1 MGVTKLV
8 DCQKRADS
16 TATQDKLSPVVPVI
30 LSGGAGSRL
39 WPVSRKSFPKQFW
52 ALLGSS
58 TLLQDTV
65 LRGQGRGMTAPVV
78 VCNGEHR
85 FIIAEQLRDVSV
97 QNARIILE
105 PVGRNS
111 APAIAAAA
119 FVVAEQ
125 DPDAVLWVMAADA
138 AIEDVSKLHAALDHA
153 VVAARAGYLVTFG
166 MTPTRPETGYG
177 YIEQG
182 AAIDDMPGVYKVSRF
197 VEKPDKHR
205 AEAFLGQGGY
215 LWNSGMFVVR
225 AATFLSEIKRYEPDL
240 YACVEEAVQK
250 RKTDMDFER
259 LDVESFSRSPDISVD
274 YAVAERTDMAAVVPG
289 SFGWSDVGSWDALW
303 DLEKKDAQGNVA
315 HGNVLLEDV
324 SQSYVRTDGML
335 VAALGV
341 DNLVVVATQDAVLVS
356 GKDRAQDVKTL
367 VQILKKSKRP
377 EAEMHRLTYRPWGH
391 YEALT
396 EGHRFQ
402 VKKIVVRPGQ
412 KLSLQKHYHRA
423 EHWVVVEGTALVTRG
438 DEQTLVRENESIYL
452 PLGSLHRLENPGR
465 IPVTLIEVQSGSYLG
480 EDDIVRFED
489 IYSRAE

>member
-1 MGVTKLV
+1 MVGSKEGSYGGAGDT
-8 DCQKRADS
+8 
-16 TATQDKLSPVVPVI
+16 TVVPVI

-39 WPVSRKSFPKQFW
+39 WPVSRGSFPKQFW
-52 ALLGSS
+52 SLLTNF
-58 TLLQDTV
+58 TLLQDTA
-65 LRGQGRGMTAPVV
+65 LRGQSRGLTNPVV

-85 FIIAEQLRDVSV
+85 FIIAEQLRDVGI
-97 QNARIILE
+97 QDARIILE
-105 PVGRNS
+105 PEGRNS

-125 DPDAVLWVMAADA
+125 NPDAVLWVMAADA
-138 AIEDVSKLHAALDHA
+138 AIEDEPKLHVALDHA
-153 VVAARAGYLVTFG
+153 VMAAKAGYVVTFG

-182 AAIDDMPGVYKVSRF
+182 HPVPDLPGVYKVSRF
-197 VEKPDKHR
+197 VEKPDKDK
-205 AEAFLGQGGY
+205 AEAFLAQGGY

-225 AATFLSEIKRYEPDL
+225 AQTFLSEIERYEPAL
-240 YACVEEAVQK
+240 YATVREAVEK
-250 RKTDMDFER
+250 RKTDMDFQR
-259 LDVESFSRSPDISVD
+259 LDPESFCKSPDISVD

-289 SFGWSDVGSWDALW
+289 SFGWSDVGSWDTLW
-303 DLEKKDAQGNVA
+303 DLGQKDAQGNVT
-315 HGNVLLEDV
+315 HGHVVLEDV

-335 VAALGV
+335 AAVLGV
-341 DNLVVVATQDAVLVS
+341 DGLVVVATQDAVLVAS
-356 GKDRAQDVKTL
+356 KDRAQDVKTL
-367 VQILKKSKRP
+367 VQRLKKDKASQ
-377 EAEMHRLTYRPWGH
+377 ADTHRMTYRPWGH

-438 DEQTLVRENESIYL
+438 DEQVIVRENESIYL
-452 PLGSLHRLENPGR
+452 PLGTMHRLENPGR
-465 IPVTLIEVQSGSYLG
+465 IPVTLIEVQSGPYLG

-489 IYSRAE
+489 IYSRTV

>member
-1 MGVTKLV
+1 MVGSKEGSYGGAGDT
-8 DCQKRADS
+8 
-16 TATQDKLSPVVPVI
+16 TVVPVI

-39 WPVSRKSFPKQFW
+39 WPVSRGSFPKQFW
-52 ALLGSS
+52 SLLTNF
-58 TLLQDTV
+58 TLLQDTA
-65 LRGQGRGMTAPVV
+65 LRGQSRGLTNPVV

-85 FIIAEQLRDVSV
+85 FIIAEQLRDVGI
-97 QNARIILE
+97 QDARIILE
-105 PVGRNS
+105 PEGRNS

-125 DPDAVLWVMAADA
+125 NPDAVLWVMAADA
-138 AIEDVSKLHAALDHA
+138 AIEDEPKLHVALDHA
-153 VVAARAGYLVTFG
+153 VMAAKAGYVVTFG

-182 AAIDDMPGVYKVSRF
+182 HPISDLPGVYKVSRF
-197 VEKPDKHR
+197 VEKPDKDK
-205 AEAFLGQGGY
+205 AEAFLAQGGY

-225 AATFLSEIKRYEPDL
+225 AQTFLSEIERYEPAL
-240 YACVEEAVQK
+240 YATVREAVEK
-250 RKTDMDFER
+250 RKTDMDFQR
-259 LDVESFSRSPDISVD
+259 LDPESFCKSPDISVD

-289 SFGWSDVGSWDALW
+289 SFGWSDVGSWDTLW
-303 DLEKKDAQGNVA
+303 DLGQKDAQGNVT
-315 HGNVLLEDV
+315 HGHVVLEDV

-335 VAALGV
+335 AAVLGV
-341 DNLVVVATQDAVLVS
+341 DGLVVVATQDAVLVAS
-356 GKDRAQDVKTL
+356 KDRAQDVKTL
-367 VQILKKSKRP
+367 VQRLKKDKASQ
-377 EAEMHRLTYRPWGH
+377 ADTHRMTYRPWGH

-438 DEQTLVRENESIYL
+438 DEQVIVRENESIYL
-452 PLGSLHRLENPGR
+452 PLGTMHRLENPGR
-465 IPVTLIEVQSGSYLG
+465 IPVTLIEVQSGPYLG

-489 IYSRAE
+489 IYSRTV